1 MEIYDNFPSL
11 ADFLKER
18 TDFLSWSIS
27 LLRLLSL
34 NSRQLALQQDKHEL
48 IMTYDNVLDL

>member
-11 ADFLKER
+11 ADFLRER

>member
-11 ADFLKER
+11 ADFLRER

-48 IMTYDNVLDL
+48 IMTYDNVLVL

>member
-11 ADFLKER
+11 ADFLRER
-18 TDFLSWSIS
+18 TEFLSWSIS